1 MRQLFNNYD
10 IFVRTGKMIRTFTT
24 YLLFILAVA
33 TASAVQTRFT
43 MDAPTAVE
51 LGQQFRLSFTI
62 NEKGSN
68 LALPPG
74 LDKNFDILMGPSTSQ
89 SFSMSTINGKTTQ
102 EATYGYTYILRAKQ
116 EGTFEIRPASIEV
129 GGKIFESNAIKIQ
142 VVKMQTKP
150 AQPQAGAGNPGG
162 TGGAGQQQGKP
173 QNVELGS
180 DNLFVRVE
188 MSKQNVFKGEQI
200 VATVKLYVN
209 PNIPI
214 AGFDEVSLPTYE
226 GFYTQ
231 DVEIPQQVNF
241 TREVFENKIYQ
252 VGILKKTVLFPQQ
265 NGKLTIA
272 PFNMSLL
279 VQQQVKQ
286 RSFFDDFFNSFRTV
300 KATITSKPVTVNVR
314 DIPNPPASFM
324 GGVGNFNITSA
335 ISSEDVT
342 TNDAVT
348 LKVTISGS
356 GNIRLI
362 NTPKLD
368 LPSDF
373 EIYDP
378 KITDNVSA
386 TASGVSGTKTIE
398 YLFQPRFEGDYTV
411 PAIPFTYFNPGTG
424 SYETKSTSEYLLHVK
439 KGSGDQTAKITGSLR
454 KEDVQLLGQ
463 DIRFIEQGGP
473 ELELK
478 GYTFFGT
485 PLFYFLY
492 AGSTILFLLLFFIY
506 RKKAKE
512 NANIALMRNKKAN
525 KVAKKRLK
533 AAAGFMKQNNN
544 EAFHESILKAFE
556 GYLSDKLG
564 IPIADLN
571 RESAVTGLQ
580 KKNVEQTIIDDFVSV
595 VDQCEYARYAPASGS
610 EARHEIYSKAETTMG
625 LMEKQI
631 KR

>member
-1 MRQLFNNYD
+1 MQSEINKTH
-10 IFVRTGKMIRTFTT
+10 IFERTEKMIKHLFT
-24 YLLFILAVA
+24 YLLILTSVV
-33 TASAVQTRFT
+33 SVQAVQTRFVMT
-43 MDAPTAVE
+43 APAAVE
-51 LGQQFRLSFTI
+51 TGQQFRLSFTI
-62 NEKGSN
+62 NEQGSN
-68 LALPPG
+68 LVLPPG
-74 LDKNFDILMGPSTSQ
+74 IENNFDVLMGPSTSQ

-102 EATYGYTYILRAKQ
+102 ETTYGYTYILRAKQ

-129 GGKIFESNAIKIQ
+129 GGKIFESNTLNIQ
-142 VVKMQTKP
+142 VVKAQSKP
-150 AQPQAGAGNPGG
+150 AQPQAGAG
-162 TGGAGQQQGKP
+162 GAEQSQGSP
-173 QNVELGS
+173 QNVDLGS

-209 PNIPI
+209 PNIPV
-214 AGFDEVSLPTYE
+214 AQFDDVNLPTYE

-241 TREVFENKIYQ
+241 SREVYDNKIYQ
-252 VGILKKTVLFPQQ
+252 VGVLKKTILFPQQ
-265 NGKLTIA
+265 VGRLTVA

-314 DIPNPPASFM
+314 DIPNAPADFM
-324 GGVGNFNITSA
+324 GGVGNFNITSS
-335 ISSEDVT
+335 ISNEDVT

-348 LKVTISGS
+348 LKVIISGS

-362 NTPKLD
+362 NTPKLQ

-373 EIYDP
+373 EMYDP
-378 KITDNVSA
+378 KTTDNVSV
-386 TASGVSGTKTIE
+386 TGNGVSGTKTIE
-398 YLFQPRFEGDYTV
+398 YLFQPRFEGEYTI
-411 PAIPFTYFNPGTG
+411 PAIPFTYFNPANGT
-424 SYETKSTSEYLLHVK
+424 YETKSTSAYQLNVK
-439 KGSGDQTAKITGSLR
+439 KGSGDQTATVIGSMR

-463 DIRFIEQGGP
+463 DIRYIEQGDP
-473 ELELK
+473 ELQIA
-478 GYTFFGT
+478 GYTFFGSL
-485 PLFYFLY
+485 PFWLFY
-492 AGSTILFLLLFFIY
+492 AGSTFAFLMLFFIY

-525 KVAKKRLK
+525 KVARKRLK
-533 AAAGFMKQNNN
+533 AAAAFMKQNNN

-564 IPIADLN
+564 IPTADLN
-571 RESAVTGLQ
+571 RETAVAGLQ
-580 KKNVEQTIIDDFVSV
+580 SKNVSQNVIDDFVSV
-595 VDQCEYARYAPASGS
+595 IDQCEFARYAPAGGS
-610 EARHEIYSKAETTMG
+610 EARSELYSKAESTMG

>member
-1 MRQLFNNYD
+1 MTKY
-10 IFVRTGKMIRTFTT
+10 IVT
-24 YLLFILAVA
+24 YILLLINAV
-33 TASAVQTRFT
+33 SAQ
-43 MDAPTAVE
+43 AVE
-51 LGQQFRLSFTI
+51 TRLVMSAPAAVEVGKQFRLSFTI
-62 NEKGSN
+62 NEQGSN
-68 LALPPG
+68 LILPPG
-74 LDKNFDILMGPSTSQ
+74 IENNFDILMGPSTSQ

-102 EATYGYTYILRAKQ
+102 EATYGYTYILRAKK
-116 EGTFEIRPASIEV
+116 EGTFELRPASIEV
-129 GGKIFESNAIKIQ
+129 GGKIFESNSLNIQ
-142 VVKMQTKP
+142 VVKAQSKP
-150 AQPQAGAGNPGG
+150 AQPQAG
-162 TGGAGQQQGKP
+162 GGAAEQPQGTP

-214 AGFDEVSLPTYE
+214 AGFDEVNLPTYE

-241 TREVFENKIYQ
+241 TREVYDNKIYQ
-252 VGILKKTVLFPQQ
+252 VGVLKKTILFPQQ
-265 NGKLTIA
+265 NGKLTVE

-300 KATITSKPVTVNVR
+300 KATITSKPVTVNVK
-314 DIPNPPASFM
+314 DIPKGPVDFM
-324 GGVGNFNITSA
+324 GGVGNFSITSD
-335 ISSEDVT
+335 ISGEDVT

-362 NTPKLD
+362 NTPKLQ

-378 KITDNVSA
+378 KTTDNVSV
-386 TASGVSGTKTIE
+386 TGSGVSGTKTIE

-411 PAIPFTYFNPGTG
+411 PAIPFTYFNPASGT
-424 SYETKSTSEYLLHVK
+424 YETKSTKEYQLHVK
-439 KGSGDQTAKITGSLR
+439 KGSGDQTATVIGSMR

-463 DIRFIEQGGP
+463 DIRYIEQGEP
-473 ELELK
+473 DLQLT

-485 PLFYFLY
+485 LPFYLLY
-492 AGSTILFLLLFFIY
+492 AGSTFAFLLVFFIY

-533 AAAGFMKQNNN
+533 AAATFMKQNNN

-564 IPIADLN
+564 IPTADLN
-571 RESAVTGLQ
+571 RETAVAGLQ
-580 KKNVEQTIIDDFVSV
+580 SKNVAQNVIDDFVSV
-595 VDQCEYARYAPASGS
+595 IDQCEFARYAPASGS
-610 EARHEIYSKAETTMG
+610 EARSELYSKAESTMG

>member
-1 MRQLFNNYD
+1 
-10 IFVRTGKMIRTFTT
+10 MIRTFTT
-24 YLLFILAVA
+24 YLLIFLTVV

-43 MDAPTAVE
+43 MDAPAAVE
-51 LGQQFRLSFTI
+51 VGQQFRLSFTL
-62 NEKGSN
+62 NEQGSN
-68 LALPPG
+68 LKLPPG
-74 LDKNFDILMGPSTSQ
+74 IENNFDILMGPSTSQ

-102 EATYGYTYILRAKQ
+102 EATFGYTYILRAKQ
-116 EGTFEIRPASIEV
+116 EGTFELRPASIEV
-129 GGKIFESNAIKIQ
+129 GGKIFESNSIKIQ
-142 VVKMQTKP
+142 VVKAQSKP
-150 AQPQAGAGNPGG
+150 AQPQAGGGGSAGNS
-162 TGGAGQQQGKP
+162 GAEQQQGKP

-214 AGFDEVSLPTYE
+214 AGFDQVNLPTYE

-241 TREVFENKIYQ
+241 TREVYDNKIYQ
-252 VGILKKTVLFPQQ
+252 VGVLKKTILFPQQ
-265 NGKLTIA
+265 NGKLTVA
-272 PFNMSLL
+272 PFDMSLL

-300 KATITSKPVTVNVR
+300 KATISSKPVTVNVR

-324 GGVGNFNITSA
+324 GGVGNFNITSD
-335 ISSEDVT
+335 ISAADVT

-348 LKVTISGS
+348 LKVTVSGS
-356 GNIRLI
+356 GNIRLV
-362 NTPKLD
+362 NTPKLE

-373 EIYDP
+373 EVYDP
-378 KITDNVSA
+378 KVTDNVSV
-386 TASGVSGTKTIE
+386 TSSGVSGTKTIE
-398 YLFQPRFEGDYTV
+398 YLFQPRFEGEYTV
-411 PAIPFTYFNPGTG
+411 PAIQFTYFNPANGT
-424 SYETKSTSEYLLHVK
+424 YETKSTNEYQLHVK
-439 KGSGDQTAKITGSLR
+439 KGSGDQTAKVTGSLR

-463 DIRFIEQGGP
+463 DIRYIEQGDP
-473 ELELK
+473 ELETI
-478 GYTFFGT
+478 GYTFFGSS
-485 PLFYFLY
+485 LFYLLY
-492 AGSTILFLLLFFIY
+492 AGSTFAFLLLFFIY
-506 RKKAKE
+506 RKKARE

-533 AAAGFMKQNNN
+533 AAATFLKQNNN

-564 IPIADLN
+564 IPVADLN
-571 RESAVTGLQ
+571 RESAVAGLQ
-580 KKNVEQTIIDDFVSV
+580 KNNVEQAVIDDFVSV
-595 VDQCEYARYAPASGS
+595 VEQCEFARYAPASGS
-610 EARHEIYSKAETTMG
+610 EARNELYTKAENTMG